1 MRVNQETGDLKKQMD
16 KAALQ
21 AKREREALELS
32 VEELQGK
39 LRATSEALASLQ
51 TEKNRVRP
59 FTTAC
64 ARRC

>member
-39 LRATSEALASLQ
+39 LRATSEALASVQ
-51 TEKNRVRP
+51 TEKNRV
-59 FTTAC
+59 
-64 ARRC
+64 